1 MRAALGFVM
10 LLESNDDGRDFR
22 YRLYGSTIARISGF
36 EMTGR
41 LMSSHPASAY
51 AVEFA
56 IASTRACVRRR
67 QPQFNHRHPAAP
79 GKTYG
84 GPRLN
89 YHYRAQ
95 PCAGSQ
101 RHARTA
107 RASSHA
113 RN

>member
-67 QPQFNHRHPAAP
+67 QPLFTARQPAA
-79 GKTYG
+79 
-84 GPRLN
+84 
-89 YHYRAQ
+89 A
-95 PCAGSQ
+95 
-101 RHARTA
+101 ARTRRWPQIG
-107 RASSHA
+107 RAA
-113 RN
+113 WRERVCQ